1 MRQKLVFLADV
12 ILPRV
17 HSVVFYKRRKTRVSV
32 WWMLFDPDFGVGMG
46 EQVILYHC
54 FFKQDL

>member
-12 ILPRV
+12 ILPRA
-17 HSVVFYKRRKTRVSV
+17 HSVVFYRREMRVSV
-32 WWMLFDPDFGVGMG
+32 WWMLFDPDFGLGVR